1 MPLRRDLFT
10 SAPPAALAVAALALS
25 ACGGGDGGSAPV
37 PAPSPV
43 PPPVVVFPPAPAT
56 GRVSGL
62 AAFVD
67 GCDGQGGVD
76 TLYVEAEV
84 EPHVAVHP
92 QDPQRLIAAWQQNRW
107 SGGSAQALLGAVSTD
122 GGSTWSR
129 VSVPFSRCTGGTV
142 ANGGDYARATD
153 PWVAIAPDGTL
164 HMMALS
170 TLGGSFAA
178 GSANAMLAA
187 RSTDGGLTWSNP
199 ATLIR
204 DGQSAFND
212 KNTLTADPTSASFV
226 YAVWDRITTQSTG
239 PTWFAR
245 STDGGVSWEAA
256 RSIYDP
262 GTNSQTI
269 GNLIVV
275 IPAGPRAGTL
285 VNVFTQIDG
294 NGSSATLRV
303 QRSTDRGV
311 NWSAPI
317 TVAPLRAIGA
327 RDPQTN
333 MAVRD
338 GAGLA
343 QAAAAPDGTLY
354 VVWQDAGFS
363 GGQVDAIA
371 FARSTDGGLSWSA
384 PARVSPQQQAAA
396 FTPQVAVRADGAIAV
411 TYFDLRSDTLD
422 PTTLATEKW
431 LAVSTDGGATWREQR
446 VAGPFDLAMAP
457 IARGYFLGDYQGLV
471 ASGTAFV
478 PVYVQTTGTAAANRT
493 DVFAQRVVPVTTAA
507 SAVRAAGRLPA
518 AGGTVDAGFDDKVR
532 ATLQRLLAERAGR
545 RPR

>member
-1 MPLRRDLFT
+1 MPLNRQLLY
-10 SAPPAALAVAALALS
+10 SAQRASLACAVLALA
-25 ACGGGDGGSAPV
+25 ACGDGDGAGAPV
-37 PAPSPV
+37 PVPSPP

-56 GRVSGL
+56 GRVSGV
-62 AAFVD
+62 AAFAA

-76 TLYVEAEV
+76 TLYAEAEV

-107 SGGSAQALLGAVSTD
+107 SGGSAQGLLGAVSTD
-122 GGSTWSR
+122 GGTTWTRISA
-129 VSVPFSRCTGGTV
+129 PFSRCTGGTA

-153 PWVAIAPDGTL
+153 PWVAVAPDGTL
-164 HMMALS
+164 HMMSLS
-170 TLGGSFAA
+170 TLGGGFAA
-178 GSANAMLAA
+178 GSANAMLAS
-187 RSTDGGLTWSNP
+187 RSTDGGLTWSDP

-245 STDGGVSWEAA
+245 STNGGVSWEAA
-256 RSIYDP
+256 RSIHDP
-262 GTNSQTI
+262 GTNNQTI

-275 IPAGPRAGTL
+275 IPGGPLAGTL
-285 VNVFTQIDG
+285 INVFTQIDG
-294 NGSSATLRV
+294 SGSSATLRV

-327 RDPQTN
+327 RDPQSN
-333 MAVRD
+333 LAVRD
-338 GAGLA
+338 GAGIA
-343 QAAAAPDGTLY
+343 QAAAAPNGDLY
-354 VVWQDAGFS
+354 VVWQDASFS

-371 FARSTDGGLSWSA
+371 IARSIDGGVTWSA

-396 FTPQVAVRADGAIAV
+396 FTPQVAVRADGAVAV

-446 VAGPFDLAMAP
+446 VADPFDLTMAP
-457 IARGYFLGDYQGLV
+457 IAGGYFLGDYQGLV
-471 ASGTAFV
+471 ASGAAFV
-478 PVYVQTTGTAAANRT
+478 PVYVQTTGAAAANRT
-493 DVFAQRVVPVTTAA
+493 DVFAQRIVPVTTATGT
-507 SAVRAAGRLPA
+507 VRAAGRFA
-518 AGGTVDAGFDDKVR
+518 EAGSTADAGFDGRVR
-532 ATLQRLLAERAGR
+532 AMLQRLLARRAGR